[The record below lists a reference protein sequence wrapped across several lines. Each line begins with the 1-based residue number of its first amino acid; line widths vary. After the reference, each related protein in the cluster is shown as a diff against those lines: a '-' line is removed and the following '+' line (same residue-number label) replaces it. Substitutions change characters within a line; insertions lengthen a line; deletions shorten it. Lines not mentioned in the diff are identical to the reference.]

1 MPARFQLIEA
11 VPRTGS
17 GKTQRRR
24 LFEQTLAGRERVL
37 GADHPDTVITRTNLA
52 LACEDVRGDAER

>member
-1 MPARFQLIEA
+1 VVRRQGVRAFVTAHLAEWKVPARFQLIEA

-24 LFEQTLAGRERVL
+24 LFELT
-37 GADHPDTVITRTNLA
+37 
-52 LACEDVRGDAER
+52 

>member
-1 MPARFQLIEA
+1 VVRRQGIRAFVTAHLAEWKVPARFQLIEA

-24 LFEQTLAGRERVL
+24 LFELT
-37 GADHPDTVITRTNLA
+37 
-52 LACEDVRGDAER
+52 

>member
-1 MPARFQLIEA
+1 MVRRQGVRAFVTAHLPSGRCARFQLIEA

-24 LFEQTLAGRERVL
+24 LFELT
-37 GADHPDTVITRTNLA
+37 
-52 LACEDVRGDAER
+52 